1 MRAGTDTSFISE
13 AVEAAKIVDEGVA
26 TGSLSDMSA
35 KLENLPKDNNLEK
48 YVFPSFGRTSL
59 VAKIVLYSLV
69 AIGFIYFILLGT
81 AVMVYSQEFYLF
93 GLVGV
98 SVAPLIIV
106 FNAVLIIIAIRR
118 LRFNKRYDKY
128 VDLLKYRKIEITED
142 IAAYSGK
149 PVDLVI
155 RDLGKA
161 VKLQFIPQ
169 GHFGKDQVIFI
180 SSDDAYEEYKSKQA
194 VYDRYYRKQLEERM
208 RMKERTKD
216 MIRIMEKGQ
225 EYVDKIHASND
236 IIKDKVISQ
245 KLDRMENIVA
255 TIFHEV
261 DINPAQSSKLGLLLN
276 YYLPTTEKL
285 LTAYIDLD
293 EKMIKG
299 KSLEKAKKDIENS
312 LDTINAAFESI
323 LDKFYQEQE
332 LDIASDISAMEI
344 MMQQEGL

>member
-118 LRFNKRYDKY
+118 LRFNKRYDKDVFEY
-128 VDLLKYRKIEITED
+128 EPPSHSEVKNEDL
-142 IAAYSGK
+142 S
-149 PVDLVI
+149 
-155 RDLGKA
+155 
-161 VKLQFIPQ
+161 
-169 GHFGKDQVIFI
+169 
-180 SSDDAYEEYKSKQA
+180 
-194 VYDRYYRKQLEERM
+194 
-208 RMKERTKD
+208 
-216 MIRIMEKGQ
+216 
-225 EYVDKIHASND
+225 
-236 IIKDKVISQ
+236 
-245 KLDRMENIVA
+245 
-255 TIFHEV
+255 
-261 DINPAQSSKLGLLLN
+261 
-276 YYLPTTEKL
+276 
-285 LTAYIDLD
+285 
-293 EKMIKG
+293 
-299 KSLEKAKKDIENS
+299 
-312 LDTINAAFESI
+312 
-323 LDKFYQEQE
+323 
-332 LDIASDISAMEI
+332 
-344 MMQQEGL
+344 